1 MDSFM
6 GMAGAVM
13 GKTVVA
19 GGLLFALVAT
29 PALGADVDWSHA
41 KQVNEITTEYKFVP
55 AHLSFKA
62 GTAYRLH
69 IVNRGK
75 ETHEFHAPEFFAAMT
90 LRDASSLNAD
100 RTEIVIQ
107 PGHDKDLY
115 FVASKPGKYPLICS
129 DHDWAGMTGEI
140 IVK

>member
-1 MDSFM
+1 MGTAGVAMDK
-6 GMAGAVM
+6 AL
-13 GKTVVA
+13 VA
-19 GGLLFALVAT
+19 GGLLFALGAA
-29 PALGADVDWSHA
+29 PARAADVDWSHA
-41 KQVNEITTEYKFVP
+41 REVTETTTEYKFAP
-55 AHLSFKA
+55 SHLNFRA
-62 GTAYRLH
+62 GAAYRLH

-90 LRDASSLNAD
+90 VRDTAPLNAD

-107 PGHDKDLY
+107 PGQDKDLY
-115 FVASKPGKYPLICS
+115 FIASKPGKYPLICS